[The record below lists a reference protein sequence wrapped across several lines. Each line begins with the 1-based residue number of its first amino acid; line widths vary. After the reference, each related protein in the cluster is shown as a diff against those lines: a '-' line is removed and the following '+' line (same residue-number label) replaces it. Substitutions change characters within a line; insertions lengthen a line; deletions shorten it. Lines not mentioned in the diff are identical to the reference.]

1 MEHFIDTSTI
11 SAQAGHGGKGCSSF
25 RREKF
30 VPLGGPDGG
39 DGGNGGNILIKASE
53 KHSTLF
59 HLKDKKIICA
69 QNGKNGSPQ
78 KKSGKNGLDQI
89 ILVPIGTLIY
99 DENSNLVSDICTSKQ
114 EVVVAK
120 GGKGGKGNQHFSNSR
135 KQAPTYSQQ
144 GLPGESCRLRLELRL
159 LADVGLIGMPNA
171 GKSTLLKQLTQANAK
186 IGAYPFTTLS
196 PNIGTLQVYDQ
207 HITLAD
213 IPGLIEGASDGQG
226 LGNQFLRH
234 IDRTRIL
241 LHVLDCASFSVEEI
255 WKNYAQILTELEK
268 SNYQLLQKPQLVVLN
283 KHDAIQNL
291 SELETLFEKKGLGF
305 ICVSGLTGYGITK
318 LKQTIQ
324 DMVQKD
330 QS

>member
-1 MEHFIDTSTI
+1 MEHFIDTSSI
-11 SAQAGHGGKGCSSF
+11 EVIAGHGGKGCSSF

-39 DGGNGGNILIKASE
+39 DGGNGGNVILKASK

-59 HLKDKKIICA
+59 HLKDKKFIKA
-69 QNGKNGSPQ
+69 QDGKSGSPQ
-78 KKSGKNGLDQI
+78 KKSGKKGLDQI
-89 ILVPIGTLIY
+89 VLVPTGTLVY
-99 DENSNLVSDICTSKQ
+99 DKNSNLVSDINLENQ
-114 EVVVAK
+114 EVIVAR

-144 GLPGESCRLRLELRL
+144 GLPGESCHLRLELRL

-171 GKSTLLKQLTQANAK
+171 GKSTLLKQVTQANAK

-213 IPGLIEGASDGQG
+213 IPGLIEGASKGQG

-234 IDRTRIL
+234 IDRTRVL
-241 LHVLDCASFSVEEI
+241 LHVLDCASYSVQAVWE
-255 WKNYAQILTELEK
+255 NYSQILSELEK
-268 SNYQLLQKPQLVVLN
+268 SQYQLLKKPHLVVLN
-283 KHDAIQNL
+283 KYDAIQNL
-291 SELETLFEKKGLGF
+291 SELESFFKQKKLDF

-324 DMVQKD
+324 NMVQKD
-330 QS
+330 QA